1 MKKYRVTIE
10 ETLRRTIEV
19 DAETPGMA
27 VCQVENEYN
36 AEEHILT
43 AEDFFGVDIAL
54 SMYDKEAVSA
64 LNDKQFVE
72 FVEQK
77 YTDMHCE
84 IDIKDKIIAAFGSID
99 NALYDYKEHKD
110 MLYHNRPQVYLLYEG
125 DAWLSTSSLTLIAP
139 FTSFENVMT
148 YMRRKKKEFGLRSDD
163 LKQFEEMRQTQG
175 REVNYYCT
183 SEYLDDMPEPEPE
196 RPPKEQAF
204 YNKVFKY
211 GQSELSRGELESLPA
226 PFYTYDVTDEQME
239 EIVRQTELDTRERL
253 RLDEEEQIDM
263 GNDRHS
269 EVWWEEM
276 EAAVCRHNVPYYED
290 IDEE

>member
-1 MKKYRVTIE
+1 MKKYKVTIE

-19 DAETPGMA
+19 EAETPGLA
-27 VCQVENEYN
+27 ICQAEDDYN
-36 AEEHILT
+36 AEEHVLT
-43 AEDFFGVDIAL
+43 AEDFVGVDIAL
-54 SMYDKEAVSA
+54 SMEDDEAVLA

-77 YTDMHCE
+77 YSDMHCE
-84 IDIKDKIIAAFGSID
+84 IDIKDKIITAFGSMD
-99 NALYDYKEHKD
+99 NALYDYKEHKE
-110 MLYHNRPQVYLLYEG
+110 MLYRNRPQVYLLYEG
-125 DAWLSTSSLTLIAP
+125 DAWLSTSSLVLIAP

-148 YMRRKKKEFGLRSDD
+148 YMRRKKKEFGLKSDD

-183 SEYLDDMPEPEPE
+183 FEYLDDMPDPEPE

-204 YNKVFKY
+204 YDKIFRY
-211 GQSELSRGELESLPA
+211 GQSELSRGELESLPS
-226 PFYTYDVTDEQME
+226 PFCTYDVTDEQMA

-253 RLDEEEQIDM
+253 RLNEEEQIDM

-276 EAAVCRHNVPYYED
+276 EAAACRHNVPYYED
-290 IDEE
+290 LDEE